1 MLTWIKVSQFRTLSH
16 LVKHLHHLS
25 KSSEFTGMN
34 CRNLAIVWAPNLL
47 RSLHQDIVSEESLK
61 DIGDQAKVIECF
73 IENYTDLFH
82 DNVGLT
88 SELPMYNSSTRSHK
102 EQRKVGSLSYQNLFT
117 DPNMIQ
123 KNFLDDSVSPYQQNQ
138 GPFST
143 IVSTKPPHT
152 SKVRKPM
159 EEGDSFF
166 PGVVWRPLR
175 KVSAR

>member
-1 MLTWIKVSQFRTLSH
+1 MLIWIKSSQFRTLSH
-16 LVKHLHHLS
+16 LVKHLYHLS

-73 IENYTDLFH
+73 IENYPELFH

-88 SELPMYNSSTRSHK
+88 SELPMYDSSTRSHK
-102 EQRKVGSLSYQNLFT
+102 EQRKVGSLSHQNLFT
-117 DPNMIQ
+117 DPNMI
-123 KNFLDDSVSPYQQNQ
+123 KKRSISDSVSPCQQNQ

-143 IVSTKPPHT
+143 IMSTKPPHT
-152 SKVRKPM
+152 SKVRKSM
-159 EEGDSFF
+159 KKADSFF
-166 PGVVWRPLR
+166 PEVLCRPLR
-175 KVSAR
+175 KVSLK